1 MKKSTFWIILLLLG
15 IALYAGW
22 KHYFGPQQPETLVID
37 QPTIPAAVEEPP
49 IRYPVPAEEL
59 SATAQEAAA
68 PAEKPQPLPPLE
80 ESDASLRSAL
90 ERLFAGQPLDQ
101 LLLFDNLAKRVVT
114 TSNNLMSPSLPVKRR
129 PTQSVPGVFMAGGDP
144 GNAVI
149 SPENYPRYL
158 PFIQLAQAAG
168 TKQIAAVYVR
178 FYPLLQQAYENLG
191 YRGYFNDRLV
201 EVIDHL
207 LATPVVAEPIPLVRP
222 EVLYQF
228 ADPQLEAL
236 SSGQKLLL
244 RMGQENATQLK
255 EKLRELRQALTT
267 LQGKIKP

>member
-22 KHYFGPQQPETLVID
+22 KHYFGPQQPAPLVID
-37 QPTIPAAVEEPP
+37 QPVIPAVVEEPP
-49 IRYPVPAEEL
+49 IRYPVPAAEVA
-59 SATAQEAAA
+59 ATAQETAA

-101 LLLFDNLAKRVVT
+101 LLLFDNLAKRVVI

-129 PTQSVPGVFMAGGDP
+129 PTQPVPGVFMAAGDS

-149 SPENYPRYL
+149 SPENYPRYA

-191 YRGYFNDRLV
+191 YRGYFNDRLI

-207 LATPVVAEPIPLVRP
+207 LATPVVAEPIPLLRP
-222 EVLYQF
+222 EVLYRF

-236 SSGQKLLL
+236 SSGQKLVI
-244 RMGQENATQLK
+244 RMGQENAAKLK
-255 EKLRELRQALTT
+255 EKLRELRQAFST
-267 LQGKIKP
+267 LQGEMKP